1 MQNKNYSELGI
12 SGRDIEE
19 IKKHNL
25 THILDKIQE
34 QQQQLEEHER
44 ELQKALDKIEKDLA
58 AARDA
63 QISLLPKELNGIP
76 GIEFKARYH
85 PSLFVS
91 GDIYNVFR
99 LDEYN
104 LGVYHIDISG
114 HGVPAALFSVSLSQ
128 MLNTTISKKNLLK
141 VPAKEPPYYKINPP
155 DKVVAALNDD
165 QSFDK
170 SGIYF
175 TMVYMIINFRDN
187 VIQYTRAGHNP
198 PILVKAD
205 GRILINDAG
214 GFPVGWDFPREDPVV
229 EMKTEPGDRLFMF
242 SDGITEATDKDEEL
256 FSRERM
262 ANILSETR
270 KLPLEE
276 SLDRVIKSVRQ
287 FSGRD
292 DFEDDVSIIG
302 LAWK

>member
-1 MQNKNYSELGI
+1 
-12 SGRDIEE
+12 
-19 IKKHNL
+19 
-25 THILDKIQE
+25 
-34 QQQQLEEHER
+34 
-44 ELQKALDKIEKDLA
+44 
-58 AARDA
+58 
-63 QISLLPKELNGIP
+63 
-76 GIEFKARYH
+76 
-85 PSLFVS
+85 
-91 GDIYNVFR
+91 
-99 LDEYN
+99 
-104 LGVYHIDISG
+104 
-114 HGVPAALFSVSLSQ
+114 